1 MLLIG
6 TRVNT
11 LTHLNVTNTFITE
24 NECSFTF
31 DEVLKHSRPN
41 YCRKPLVFRAYPECP
56 SLCLVATLLK
66 YLQVRLIIKIFRS
79 KDIYCNIAT
88 IQGRVQV
95 TPLLGGLSKQW
106 QLLIETLVNSEAENT
121 GVNLNIILASA
132 SWSKGT
138 NFKRLYLTILMT
150 YTRTTILVLE

>member
-1 MLLIG
+1 MFLTFVHQKTNTIQFGIMINYCNIYNPWKLTGIWAWARNISKKLLALLMLLIG

-66 YLQVRLIIKIFRS
+66 YLQVRLSRSSDPRIF
-79 KDIYCNIAT
+79 IAT
-88 IQGRVQV
+88 LPPYR
-95 TPLLGGLSKQW
+95 
-106 QLLIETLVNSEAENT
+106 EE
-121 GVNLNIILASA
+121 
-132 SWSKGT
+132 
-138 NFKRLYLTILMT
+138 FKWHHC
-150 YTRTTILVLE
+150 